1 MTEDQYEEIWRH
13 LDQPGERD
21 GLMATAQEGPTL
33 TPAQFA
39 RLTDLGLP
47 FGGAV
52 EAHEA
57 AEGSGPEGYFM
68 PDSFRVFLLHKAAA
82 GWP

>member
-1 MTEDQYEEIWRH
+1 
-13 LDQPGERD
+13 
-21 GLMATAQEGPTL
+21 L

-47 FGGAV
+47 FGGAE

-57 AEGSGPEGYFM
+57 AEGSSAGGYFM

-82 GWP
+82 AGWS